1 MEFSPATEVVRLG
14 RPAAT
19 GGAGVNP
26 PVMMNATY
34 HQGDGPTDLVYGRDG
49 NETWSAFEE
58 VLGGLEGGS
67 CLVFASGWAAIAAVL
82 ETLPVPGRVVVP
94 GDAYGGTRRF
104 LTDVAGRGRLRFRTV
119 DVADTAGVLSACSEF
134 VEAPGRPSGSREEFG
149 AGGILWIESPTNPL
163 LAVADLAALIEGAH
177 DLGMDVVVDNTFAT
191 PLLQQP
197 LALGADVVVHSVTKL
212 LSGHSDVVM
221 GAAVTRRADVLEQ
234 LVVRRSLHGAI
245 AGPWET
251 WVALRG
257 LRTLALRVERAGSN
271 ALTLATRLCD
281 HPRAE
286 NVRYPGLPS
295 DPGHDRAARQMKGFG
310 SVVAFEVV
318 GPAGGSSDSYGSGG
332 SGGPDVAASAEAVLA
347 RLKIMTVGTS
357 LGGVETLIER
367 RGRWEAEQ
375 YLPPGLVRMSVGIE
389 DVEDLWRDLD
399 QALSG

>member
-14 RPAAT
+14 RPAST
-19 GGAGVNP
+19 GGEGVNP
-26 PVMMNATY
+26 PVSMNATY
-34 HQGDGPTDLVYGRDG
+34 HQSDDPDAVVYGRDG
-49 NETWSAFEE
+49 NPTWTAFEE

-67 CLVFASGWAAIAAVL
+67 CLVFSSGLAAISAVL

-119 DVADTAGVLSACSEF
+119 YIADTAGVLSACSEF
-134 VEAPGRPSGSREEFG
+134 VDAPGRPSGRREEFG
-149 AGGILWIESPTNPL
+149 SGGVLWIESPTNPL
-163 LAVADLAALIEGAH
+163 LAVADLGALIEGAH
-177 DLGMDVVVDNTFAT
+177 ALGMDAVVDNTFAT

-197 LALGADVVVHSVTKL
+197 LELGADVVVHSVTKL

-221 GAAVTRRADVLEQ
+221 GATVTRRVEVQEQ
-234 LVVRRSLHGAI
+234 LIARRSLHGAI

-257 LRTLALRVERAGSN
+257 LRTLALRVERSGAN
-271 ALTLATRLCD
+271 ALTLATRLSE
-281 HPRAE
+281 HPGVTR
-286 NVRYPGLPS
+286 VRYPGLPS

-310 SVVAFEVV
+310 SVVTFEIEGPPGADQVAV
-318 GPAGGSSDSYGSGG
+318 GAHT
-332 SGGPDVAASAEAVLA
+332 EAVLA
-347 RLKIMTVGTS
+347 RLQLMTVGTS

-367 RGRWEAEQ
+367 RGRWEPER

-389 DVEDLWRDLD
+389 DVDDLWRDLD
-399 QALSG
+399 QALRG